1 MSTIVHSPIVLVKEK
16 EAYAIWFKI
25 LADFPKV
32 YRYNLGGKIEDCFL
46 SLLENT
52 FTAIYQSGEKK
63 QIQLSLAIVKLDRL
77 KFFFQLAWEN
87 KCIDNKKYTEI
98 SFRLNEIGRMIG
110 GWIKGLKTKTPSSNL
125 REKLTSC
132 GKTT

>member
-16 EAYAIWFKI
+16 EAYAVWFKI

-32 YRYNLGGKIEDCFL
+32 YRYNLGRKIEDYFL

-52 FTAIYQSGEKK
+52 FIAVYQSGEKK
-63 QIQLSLAIVKLDRL
+63 QIQLSLAIIKLDSL

-87 KCIDNKKYTEI
+87 KCLANSNFI
-98 SFRLNEIGRMIG
+98 SLSSQLDEIGRMLG
-110 GWIKGLKTKTPSSNL
+110 GWKRGLEMKTPA
-125 REKLTSC
+125 RPTGERQ
-132 GKTT
+132 